1 MHASSASV
9 AARAGAA
16 RATTTTKKRPVASA
30 RSAASNNASA
40 RARARASA
48 RDNPGFDPNDPMT
61 WNASAGGDG
70 EMGFTDMGAPVDD
83 LMQLDD
89 AQLATLLGADGATV
103 PVMLDGEGVVVS
115 SAGAAAD
122 SGELEAAP
130 APEFTLAPE
139 TAAAAIDKGLA
150 QYKEGNVEEALAT
163 FTSAL
168 DLPGSGP
175 IRRRR
180 ATVKPAGPSLGFEDA
195 DVSLNEQIAIHYN
208 CACCY
213 AKLGDVQSGLVSLV
227 RSMEAGY
234 DDYANVRGD
243 DDVASLRADDRFE
256 GIMARFEPRGV
267 LEGVMDALSRGT
279 TNQQRK
285 SGGAPA
291 GGGGGALIGG
301 FIDAVKGKL
310 GGK

>member
-122 SGELEAAP
+122 SG
-130 APEFTLAPE
+130 
-139 TAAAAIDKGLA
+139 
-150 QYKEGNVEEALAT
+150 
-163 FTSAL
+163 
-168 DLPGSGP
+168 
-175 IRRRR
+175 
-180 ATVKPAGPSLGFEDA
+180 
-195 DVSLNEQIAIHYN
+195 
-208 CACCY
+208 
-213 AKLGDVQSGLVSLV
+213 
-227 RSMEAGY
+227 
-234 DDYANVRGD
+234 
-243 DDVASLRADDRFE
+243 
-256 GIMARFEPRGV
+256 
-267 LEGVMDALSRGT
+267 
-279 TNQQRK
+279 
-285 SGGAPA
+285 
-291 GGGGGALIGG
+291 
-301 FIDAVKGKL
+301 
-310 GGK
+310 